1 MSRPSKTTAVL
12 GEEKRSHRTKAELR
26 QRAAAENALI
36 TGKKMRE
43 RSEVK
48 DNKEWQRIR
57 GLLEAAG
64 KNEALYEATINRYC
78 MLHAECLDFERK
90 RQLFSN
96 QLDELTENTELEA
109 ADRYKYQAQ
118 MQKNIL
124 SVDKQL
130 QTKRRMMLDIEKEC
144 AMTISAAMRS
154 IPKTTAEPKNPLMGI
169 LNDDDP

>member
-1 MSRPSKTTAVL
+1 MSRPSKATAVL

-43 RSEVK
+43 RPEVK
-48 DNKEWQRIR
+48 DNEKAHKEWQRIR

-90 RQLFSN
+90 R
-96 QLDELTENTELEA
+96 
-109 ADRYKYQAQ
+109 
-118 MQKNIL
+118 
-124 SVDKQL
+124 
-130 QTKRRMMLDIEKEC
+130 
-144 AMTISAAMRS
+144 
-154 IPKTTAEPKNPLMGI
+154 
-169 LNDDDP
+169 

>member
-1 MSRPSKTTAVL
+1 MSRPSKATAVL

-43 RSEVK
+43 RPEVR
-48 DNKEWQRIR
+48 DNEKAHKEWQRIR

-90 RQLFSN
+90 RQLFSD

-109 ADRYKYQAQ
+109 TDRYKYQAQ
-118 MQKNIL
+118 MQKNI
-124 SVDKQL
+124 Q
-130 QTKRRMMLDIEKEC
+130 KEC

>member
-1 MSRPSKTTAVL
+1 MSRPSKATAVL

-26 QRAAAENALI
+26 QRAAAENAH
-36 TGKKMRE
+36 
-43 RSEVK
+43 
-48 DNKEWQRIR
+48 KEWQRIR

-90 RQLFSN
+90 RQLFSD

-109 ADRYKYQAQ
+109 TDRYKYQAQ

-124 SVDKQL
+124 AVDKQL